1 MTDANEINVDTICEN
16 RETIC
21 EIIMINE
28 MEPRLN
34 IMFKSKITFE
44 MTSDNDKIKETGH

>member
-28 MEPRLN
+28 MEPRLD
-34 IMFKSKITFE
+34 IMFKRKISFKITP
-44 MTSDNDKIKETGH
+44 K